1 MTHQNDLLDQKNGKN
16 KQIDLEIEFDH
27 FIDIIKNFMA
37 IRNLNMID
45 ELCQNHCDTIP
56 FNSFKCPLDYWLK

>member
-37 IRNLNMID
+37 IRLNQIGISLNGKLVQ
-45 ELCQNHCDTIP
+45 EKEQLLEHQ
-56 FNSFKCPLDYWLK
+56 LK